1 MPVLSVRVATQPA
14 GEFVTLP
21 VVSGLSKL
29 SEKRVAACEGGTTQS
44 HVARARHIRANIV
57 RAPVDPIPIPPLGR
71 LSSLHVQIS
80 FTFRFPSMFSTAFL
94 REVSDDMI
102 VAFPRHLHTG
112 CRTLT
117 TSASPSWLSVL
128 SGVALENG
136 FTIGTVQT
144 CQAFCLLGC
153 SPFIT
158 SFFPIIH

>member
-1 MPVLSVRVATQPA
+1 MPVLSVLVETQPA
-14 GEFVTLP
+14 GEVVTLP

-29 SEKRVAACEGGTTQS
+29 SEKMVAPCDWATTKS
-44 HVARARHIRANIV
+44 HAVRARHIRAGIL
-57 RAPVDPIPIPPLGR
+57 RALVNPIPIPPLGR
-71 LSSLHVQIS
+71 PSSLHVQNS